1 MSAVRRSWLFVPGDS
16 DAKIGKAFASA
27 ADVVIVDLE
36 DAVGPT
42 PERKALARRVTAD
55 YLAAHPGHRERCYV
69 RINGLAPEF
78 TTLDLPVALDGGA
91 AGVVLPKCE
100 GPPDVERLAALL
112 DSEERRRSGGAN
124 TRIVAIVTETARGL
138 QCLPDFRD
146 PLPRLVGLMWGAE
159 DLSADLQGTTNRD
172 VVGGEYLG
180 PYRIARDACL
190 IAARAVG
197 VSAIDA
203 VYPDFRDLD
212 GLRRESLAHRALG
225 FDAKTAIHPA
235 QLAVIAE
242 AFSPTAADRRWAER
256 IIAAFG
262 HDAAVAQL
270 DGVML
275 DVPHLRRARS
285 ILGVTG

>member
-1 MSAVRRSWLFVPGDS
+1 MTGIRRSWLFVPGDS

-42 PERKALARRVTAD
+42 PERKAVARRVTAAW
-55 YLAAHPGHRERCYV
+55 LAAHPEHRARCHV
-69 RINGLAPEF
+69 RINGLAPEVA
-78 TTLDLPVALDGGA
+78 TLDLPVAIDGGA

-100 GPPDVERLAALL
+100 GPADVERLAALL
-112 DSEERRRSGGAN
+112 DAMDGGAD

-138 QCLPDFRD
+138 QCLSDFRD
-146 PLPRLVGLMWGAE
+146 PLPRLAGLMWGAE

-172 VVGGEYLG
+172 AATGEYLG
-180 PYRIARDACL
+180 PYRVARDACL

-203 VYPDFRDLD
+203 VYPDFRDLA
-212 GLRRESLAHRALG
+212 GLERESRAHRALG

-235 QLAVIAE
+235 QLAVIAA
-242 AFSPTAADRRWAER
+242 AFSPTEADRAWATR
-256 IIAAFG
+256 VIAAFDG
-262 HDAAVAQL
+262 SAAVAQL

-275 DVPHLRRARS
+275 DVPHLRRARQ
-285 ILGVTG
+285 ILH

>member
-1 MSAVRRSWLFVPGDS
+1 MRRSWLFVPGDGE
-16 DAKIGKAFASA
+16 ARIGKAFASS

-42 PERKALARRVTAD
+42 PERKAIARRVTAD
-55 YLAAHPGHRERCYV
+55 YLAAHPEHRERCYV
-69 RINGLAPEF
+69 RINGLDPTIAG
-78 TTLDLPVALDGGA
+78 LDLPVALDGGA

-100 GPPDVERLAALL
+100 GPADVERLAAML
-112 DSEERRRSGGAN
+112 DSMGGTA

-138 QCLPDFRD
+138 QCLSDFRD
-146 PLPRLVGLMWGAE
+146 PLPRLAGLMWGAE

-172 VVGGEYLG
+172 AATGEYLG

-242 AFSPTAADRRWAER
+242 AFSPTPADLQWAENV
-256 IIAAFG
+256 IAAFG
-262 HDAAVAQL
+262 KDAAVAQL

>member
-1 MSAVRRSWLFVPGDS
+1 MKRSWLFVPGDG
-16 DAKIGKAFASA
+16 DARIGKAFASS

-55 YLAAHPGHRERCYV
+55 HLAAHPEHRGRCYV
-69 RINGLAPEF
+69 RINGLHPGLDPAMA
-78 TTLDLPVALDGGA
+78 TLDLPVALDGGA

-100 GPPDVERLAALL
+100 GPADVERLAALL
-112 DSEERRRSGGAN
+112 DSMEGGAD
-124 TRIVAIVTETARGL
+124 TKIVAIVTETARGL
-138 QCLPDFRD
+138 QCLSDFRD
-146 PLPRLVGLMWGAE
+146 PLPRLAGLMWGAE

-172 VVGGEYLG
+172 IATGEYLG

-212 GLRRESLAHRALG
+212 GLRRESLSHRALG

-242 AFSPTAADRRWAER
+242 AFSPTAADVQWAER
-256 IIAAFG
+256 VIAAFG
-262 HDAAVAQL
+262 TDAAVAQL

-275 DVPHLRRARS
+275 DVPHLRRARQ
-285 ILGVTG
+285 ILA

>member
-1 MSAVRRSWLFVPGDS
+1 MKRSWLFVPGDS
-16 DAKIGKAFASA
+16 DAKIGKAFASS

-42 PERKALARRVTAD
+42 PERKAIARRVTAD
-55 YLAAHPGHRERCYV
+55 WLAAHPEHRARCYV
-69 RINGLAPEF
+69 RINGLAPEM
-78 TTLDLPVALDGGA
+78 TQLDLPVAIDGGA

-100 GPPDVERLAALL
+100 GPADVQRLASLL
-112 DSEERRRSGGAN
+112 DAMDRGRDDA
-124 TRIVAIVTETARGL
+124 TTHIVAIVTETARGL
-138 QCLPDFRD
+138 QCLSDFRE

-172 VVGGEYLG
+172 VATGEYLG

-203 VYPDFRDLD
+203 VYPDFRDLA
-212 GLRRESLAHRALG
+212 GLERESRAHRALG

-235 QLAVIAE
+235 QLAVIAD
-242 AFSPTAADRRWAER
+242 AFSPTEADRAWATR
-256 IIAAFG
+256 VIAAFDG
-262 HDAAVAQL
+262 SAAVAQL

-275 DVPHLRRARS
+275 DVPHLRRARQ
-285 ILGVTG
+285 ILG